1 VLHHVNNFD
10 AMTNNKLKDPESM
23 TDLGIQY
30 QDFYIKILIPNN
42 NYLYLTNETD
52 KHNVDQQ

>member
-1 VLHHVNNFD
+1 MFHYVNNFD
-10 AMTNNKLKDPESM
+10 AMTNNKLKDPESI

-30 QDFYIKILIPNN
+30 RDFYIKILIPNN
-42 NYLYLTNETD
+42 NYLYLTNETN